1 MIDPTLA
8 SLTSSISYFFSVR
21 LRPSPFRCPNPNKQT
36 NHNKRDP
43 AKNYQMQGLQVT
55 DSSIH
60 PHNTPTYPT
69 NSENNNYT
77 STFEIEI
84 VASFALMLD
93 V

>member
-1 MIDPTLA
+1 
-8 SLTSSISYFFSVR
+8 
-21 LRPSPFRCPNPNKQT
+21 
-36 NHNKRDP
+36 
-43 AKNYQMQGLQVT
+43 MQGLQVT